1 MPKQKRTEPESES
14 YDLEEQTPV
23 KKMVPSEEDKELPK
37 QKRTEPESESY
48 DLEEMTIRGT
58 RQLPSAV
65 REHIE
70 HIEKLNKDYEIAEK
84 NLEYVFRRR
93 FNELPK
99 NCPPKQMQ
107 ILFWDLIEF
116 SEYVVKHIDDVLK
129 AYINKYKKIIPINM
143 RHVSDRYDS
152 LRPKFWDTYGE
163 IRKCIKDS
171 GPKFNLIDRPS
182 AIPRQNYKDIFRG
195 DMDTGPIAVAPRKIT
210 YAEETVEDDVVSS
223 SAVVVFEPTE
233 EAVWEDNTST
243 NVGTLSSEAVESAVK
258 TVSSVVMD
266 ASDAAV
272 DALSD
277 AADEASSD
285 DASMDTSETGL
296 ETASAAVEA
305 SLEDT
310 KASSQV
316 ATSSFVSASVDA
328 SVKSQSLIDQY
339 FNIEKVLVENVRS
352 KELAKRV
359 MSPGDY
365 APQVNAVT
373 SIKLIGLP
381 NLHNSCYFNA
391 VIQVLF
397 RIKSMKEVFAIQ
409 PGDQP
414 DATPTTCFGLI
425 RNLYK
430 IFETADL
437 SDRFLESSLVYALH
451 NALEVFNTIL
461 YILLYLIYSYI
472 TVCPSGDEL

>member
-1 MPKQKRTEPESES
+1 M
-14 YDLEEQTPV
+14 
-23 KKMVPSEEDKELPK
+23 
-37 QKRTEPESESY
+37 
-48 DLEEMTIRGT
+48 
-58 RQLPSAV
+58 
-65 REHIE
+65 
-70 HIEKLNKDYEIAEK
+70 
-84 NLEYVFRRR
+84 
-93 FNELPK
+93 
-99 NCPPKQMQ
+99 
-107 ILFWDLIEF
+107 
-116 SEYVVKHIDDVLK
+116 
-129 AYINKYKKIIPINM
+129 
-143 RHVSDRYDS
+143 
-152 LRPKFWDTYGE
+152 
-163 IRKCIKDS
+163 
-171 GPKFNLIDRPS
+171 
-182 AIPRQNYKDIFRG
+182 
-195 DMDTGPIAVAPRKIT
+195 
-210 YAEETVEDDVVSS
+210 
-223 SAVVVFEPTE
+223 
-233 EAVWEDNTST
+233 
-243 NVGTLSSEAVESAVK
+243 
-258 TVSSVVMD
+258 
-266 ASDAAV
+266 
-272 DALSD
+272 
-277 AADEASSD
+277 
-285 DASMDTSETGL
+285 
-296 ETASAAVEA
+296 
-305 SLEDT
+305 
-310 KASSQV
+310 
-316 ATSSFVSASVDA
+316 
-328 SVKSQSLIDQY
+328 
-339 FNIEKVLVENVRS
+339 ENVRS